1 LPVRVAAF
9 TISTHSESDGGGI
22 AHSVEHSDREKFATQ
37 RGFQLFIAVKLI
49 RFNRRTGSVK
59 SPLKKFS
66 IERV

>member
-1 LPVRVAAF
+1 MKRSGSLIPL
-9 TISTHSESDGGGI
+9 STAID
-22 AHSVEHSDREKFATQ
+22 EKFATQ